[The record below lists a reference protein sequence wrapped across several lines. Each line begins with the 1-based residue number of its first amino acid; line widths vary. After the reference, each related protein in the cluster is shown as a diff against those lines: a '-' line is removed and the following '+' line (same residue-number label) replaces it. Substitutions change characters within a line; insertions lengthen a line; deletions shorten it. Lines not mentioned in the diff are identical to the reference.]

1 MNKKNIFQESIDL
14 QLEAKEIGLDWLDID
29 GVLKKLREET
39 DEVTE
44 AISQNNEQSMKEEL
58 GDLLFTFLCLTRHLH
73 CDPENVLQLAN
84 EKFSKR
90 YNKVLDLLKSRG
102 KSYAEPEEM
111 EELWQIIKAKKN

>member
-73 CDPENVLQLAN
+73 SDPENVLQLAN

>member
-90 YNKVLDLLKSRG
+90 YNEVLDLLKSRG